1 MGMAAMAKRTALG
14 VGAVGLG
21 VAARNRTRNSRMIE
35 LKDKVVVITGGSR
48 GLGLVMAREFAAEG
62 AKLVLCARHEDDLE
76 RARDELERSGAEVL
90 TVRCDVGDRTQVKN
104 LIARANERFGQVDVL
119 INNAGVIAAGP
130 LETQTIQD
138 FEMAMDIMFWGVV
151 YTTLEVLPQMR
162 ARKSGRIVNIT
173 SVGGKVSVPHL
184 MAYNSA
190 KFAAVGFSEGLTAE
204 VAKDGIRVTTVAP
217 GVMRTG
223 GHVNAFFKGQHKVEY
238 ALFSVMSSMP
248 LTSIPAERVARQVV
262 EAVKSGDPEIT
273 PAFHAQVLARMNG
286 LFPGVTT
293 NVLGLANRVMPG
305 PGGSGKE
312 RKRGRESESL
322 VSGSFLGETG
332 RQATENNLQYG
343 LAGIDDEPNLESP
356 ARGR

>member
-1 MGMAAMAKRTALG
+1 MSVATITKRAALG

-21 VAARNRTRNSRMIE
+21 MAARKRARNSRMIE
-35 LKDKVVVITGGSR
+35 LRDQVALITGGSR

-62 AKLVLCARHEDDLE
+62 AKLVLCARHEGDLG
-76 RARDELERSGAEVL
+76 RAKEELEQSGAEVL
-90 TVRCDVGDRTQVKN
+90 TVRCDVGDPAQVKN
-104 LIARANERFGQVDVL
+104 LIERANEHFGRVDVL
-119 INNAGVIAAGP
+119 VNNAGVIAAGP

-162 ARKSGRIVNIT
+162 KRKSGRIVNIT

-184 MAYNSA
+184 LAYNSA

-223 GHVNAFFKGQHKVEY
+223 GHVNAFFKGQHKIEY

-262 EAVKSGDPEIT
+262 QAVKAGDPEIT
-273 PAFHAQVLARMNG
+273 PSFHAQVLARANG
-286 LFPGVTT
+286 LFPGMMTT
-293 NVLGLANRVMPG
+293 MMGLANRVMPG
-305 PGGSGKE
+305 PGEAGKE
-312 RKRGRESESL
+312 RTRGKESESM
-322 VSGSFLGETG
+322 VSESFLGESA
-332 RQATENNLQYG
+332 RQAAENNLQYDR
-343 LAGIDDEPNLESP
+343 AGIDDDTNSESP
-356 ARGR
+356 G